1 MKMLKPSPTFG
12 RNAFDESQ
20 RNVFAIN
27 FGELLPCYCLET
39 VPHDK
44 IEIECAN
51 LLRAQPMVTSPFLR
65 AKQHI
70 DFWFVPYSQLWSRW
84 NDFITHK
91 NEPNS
96 SALQYAAFVP
106 SFDLYSFL
114 ASIESSSDAQSG
126 VGVQYDVFGR
136 DMRLQA
142 YRLLDL
148 LGYPSYEYFFNA
160 TPPSPGSE
168 PYAFV
173 NAWRLAAY
181 QKIWYTE
188 YRQKYYDDGS
198 LGMQG
203 LSPAYMFNFDD
214 LPCDTD
220 SNADIFDY
228 RYAQDSTYL
237 WKYLCMP
244 RYRCW
249 KKDLFT
255 GLMPST
261 QFGAVSDV
269 TPVSTGL
276 YNNLPNATFNS
287 ATEYI
292 FSNSSGE
299 VKTHR
304 DNGPDSPLY
313 IGSSFDILSLR
324 RSEALQKW
332 RENALRAGNQ
342 VEDNFEAHYGVKPKS
357 HLDTHP
363 ILIGSIDA
371 PVNIGDVD
379 ATAATYQDGTSQNPI
394 INGQVGSVA
403 GKGISSLSG
412 TKLHFQTND
421 FGVVMGI
428 MSILPEAEYMS
439 TGIDRMNQLLEQF
452 DYFVPEM
459 ENLGLEAVD
468 PVTRDIKW
476 LGQGALGYAP
486 RYFGYKTK
494 PDMCHLQFFNKAG
507 AQGLLRQWCS
517 PQQSYSNNMLR
528 NFYVNSA
535 VFNVNFA
542 SNASDAVPNFI
553 VDHYTK
559 CTAVRPMSISGMPGY

>member
-1 MKMLKPSPTFG
+1 MKMLKPSPTLG

-44 IEIECAN
+44 IEIDCAN
-51 LLRAQPMVTSPFLR
+51 LLRCQPMITSPFLR

-70 DFWFVPYSQLWSRW
+70 DFWFVPYSMLWSRW
-84 NDFITHK
+84 NDFITSK
-91 NEPNS
+91 SEPNS
-96 SALQYAAFVP
+96 AALKDAAFVP
-106 SFDLYSFL
+106 HFNIYDVLT
-114 ASIESSSDAQSG
+114 SIEGSSDPQSG
-126 VGVQYDVFGR
+126 IGVQYDVFGR
-136 DMRLQA
+136 DIRFEA

-148 LGYPSYEYFFNA
+148 LGYPSYEYFFNVTPPA
-160 TPPSPGSE
+160 TPPTLK
-168 PYAFV
+168 V

-181 QKIWYTE
+181 QKIWYSE

-198 LGMQG
+198 LGLQG
-203 LSPAYMFNFDD
+203 KSPALMFNFDD
-214 LPCDTD
+214 LSCDQEM
-220 SNADIFDY
+220 NADIYNY
-228 RYAQDSTYL
+228 RDIAYGSHYA

-244 RYRCW
+244 RFRCW

-261 QFGAVSDV
+261 QFGAVSTV
-269 TPVSTGL
+269 SSPVNFVQTYLSGQSPAGTDFVGSHLTST
-276 YNNLPNATFNS
+276 NPNITNI
-287 ATEYI
+287 ENI
-292 FSNSSGE
+292 RNSSGTKVGE
-299 VKTHR
+299 LSSY
-304 DNGPDSPLY
+304 G
-313 IGSSFDILSLR
+313 SFDVLALR
-324 RSEALQKW
+324 KSEALQKW

-342 VEDNFEAHYGVKPKS
+342 IEDNYEAHYGVKPKS

-363 ILIGSIDA
+363 ILIGSLDSPI
-371 PVNIGDVD
+371 NIGDVD
-379 ATAATYQDGTSQNPI
+379 ATAETAEP
-394 INGQVGSVA
+394 INGTVGSVA
-403 GKGISSLSG
+403 GKAISSINGS
-412 TKLHFQTND
+412 TLHFQTND

-468 PVTRDIKW
+468 PTTRDIKW
-476 LGQGALGYAP
+476 YGQNALGYAP

-494 PDMCHLQFFNKAG
+494 PDLCHLQFFNRSG
-507 AQGLLRQWCS
+507 AQGLLRHWCS
-517 PQQSYSNNMLR
+517 PQQLYTGNTLR
-528 NFYVNSA
+528 GLYVNYA
-535 VFNVNFA
+535 VYNVNFDT
-542 SNASDAVPNFI
+542 NASDNVPNFI

-559 CTAVRPMSISGMPGY
+559 CTAIRPMSVSGVPGY